1 MQLEGAKHDRIDL
14 SSENYGTV
22 LSTVILLHSYN
33 PHALFLKS
41 FAREIKIMQIV
52 QSRRDPTSSLP
63 DLQTEKREVFNL
75 QPIIGT

>member
-63 DLQTEKREVFNL
+63 DLQTGKREVFNL
-75 QPIIGT
+75 QPIT

>member
-52 QSRRDPTSSLP
+52 QSRRDPTSLLP
-63 DLQTEKREVFNL
+63 GVHN
-75 QPIIGT
+75 

>member
-14 SSENYGTV
+14 SSENYGTAPSTAV
-22 LSTVILLHSYN
+22 LLSYN
-33 PHALFLKS
+33 LHALFLRS